1 MRQQARTPAAPLE
14 LRLARWRT
22 SLAGIGMGLAAAT
35 VSAQTTPIQG
45 TGQAYVDK
53 VIEGLPDLDGGIQ
66 LKSSEYNEAGW
77 PRSWRVDYSLFRQTG
92 GGDTTARALG
102 LGGFVDTPN
111 YGALSINANLVQQ
124 SSNAAGNQ
132 ARSSGSTWR
141 IDQRALPLDGG
152 WFANHNAGDINTV
165 STRLA
170 RGTGRVSVPATPI
183 RGVGGQWYLNDAIDL
198 NAAAG
203 RTGLFNGL
211 DVTGFET
218 SGGSISSAGAQFRL
232 PFGDETGAGG
242 RSDAAFQLID
252 GKSISDGAGTGN
264 AQNTRAYFA
273 AASWEGTAPW
283 ASGLATGYG
292 LAQRTRRRP
301 APASQHGAKR
311 GHA

>member
-124 SSNAAGNQ
+124 SSNAPATRPEAAAAPGALTS
-132 ARSSGSTWR
+132 AR
-141 IDQRALPLDGG
+141 LPLDGG
-152 WFANHNAGDINTV
+152 WFANHNARRHQHRQHPARPRYGAGIGAGDTDPGCWRTV
-165 STRLA
+165 VFERRRRSE
-170 RGTGRVSVPATPI
+170 RGRGPHRPVQRTGRHRIP
-183 RGVGGQWYLNDAIDL
+183 DL
-198 NAAAG
+198 
-203 RTGLFNGL
+203 RRQHQ
-211 DVTGFET
+211 V
-218 SGGSISSAGAQFRL
+218 
-232 PFGDETGAGG
+232 
-242 RSDAAFQLID
+242 
-252 GKSISDGAGTGN
+252 
-264 AQNTRAYFA
+264 
-273 AASWEGTAPW
+273 
-283 ASGLATGYG
+283 
-292 LAQRTRRRP
+292 RRRAISP
-301 APASQHGAKR
+301 AHR
-311 GHA
+311 